1 MPKYAP
7 KVKDLASRDVVSRS
21 MYLEIREG
29 RGIEGKNYLYVDM
42 RPDVVNKFA
51 AEDGRKRPDGTPY
64 TTTAEELLG
73 KLPDIVDFSRTYLGI
88 DPVAQPIPIQPTAH
102 YAMGGIPTNKYGEVV
117 IDEKN
122 TVMPGLYAAGE
133 CACVSVH
140 GANRLGTN
148 SLLDLI
154 VFGKH
159 TGLRAAEFSQG
170 AAFPVLP
177 ADPTEYAHQELD
189 AIVTGQ
195 GAGKST
201 RSEKLLDIARDMKT
215 SMFEHVG
222 VFRTQE
228 GMEAALAKVRELQ
241 ERLKRVTVTDR
252 GKIFNTEVINVW
264 ELGNLLL
271 LAELTTLSALAR
283 TESRGGH
290 AREDYPK
297 RDDANWLKHS
307 LIWKRGDEV
316 TLAYKP
322 VVITK
327 YQPKERVY

>member
-1 MPKYAP
+1 LGERFMPKYAP

-21 MYLEIREG
+21 MYLEMREG
-29 RGIEGKNYLYVDM
+29 RGIGGKNYLYVDM
-42 RPDVVNKFA
+42 RPEVINKFA

-64 TTTAEELLG
+64 STTAEELLS

-88 DPVAQPIPIQPTAH
+88 DPVSQPIPIQPTAH

-117 IDEKN
+117 IDESN

-133 CACVSVH
+133 CGCVSVH

-159 TGLRAAEFSQG
+159 TGLRAAEFAKG
-170 AAFPVLP
+170 ASFPVLP
-177 ADPTEYAHQELD
+177 ADPAEFTRQEIAAISD
-189 AIVTGQ
+189 AQ
-195 GAGKST
+195 GD
-201 RSEKLLDIARDMKT
+201 EKVSDIAKEMKKI
-215 SMFEHVG
+215 MFEDVG
-222 VFRTQE
+222 VFRIQE
-228 GMEAALAKVRELQ
+228 GMQAALTKVQELQ
-241 ERLKRVTVTDR
+241 ERLKHVRLTDHS
-252 GKIFNTEVINVW
+252 KTFNTELMNTW

-271 LAELTTLSALAR
+271 IAEMTTVSALAR

-290 AREDYPK
+290 AREDFPK
-297 RDDANWLKHS
+297 RDDAAWLKHS
-307 LIWKRGDEV
+307 LIWKRDGET
-316 TLAYKP
+316 TLSYKP
-322 VVITK
+322 VTITK